1 MFEGRNTL
9 LTERRISL
17 LRWHRYAS
25 GWQNLALFM
34 LAIIGGSGL
43 YELDGLRIEHE
54 HRITTPFGDPSSAI
68 VQGTF
73 QGQGVLFLARH
84 GINHTFLPS
93 EVNYRANIFAL
104 KLLGARRVVGISA
117 SGSLRQELKPGDLAL
132 VAQYFDHTRG
142 QRAYSFFGQAVVAH
156 VSTAFPVC
164 PNLSADIAQAAA
176 RCGLPIHRDK
186 TYGCVEG
193 PRLGTR
199 AESFFLRD
207 AARCDLVG
215 MTNVPEAF
223 LAREAQL
230 GYCAICLITDYDCW
244 TDDPAEHV
252 SVDAFL
258 AMYQSATAKAQRL
271 VGELLQQPF
280 SETPPDIRQAL
291 AGAVLTPDEAL
302 TATQRGWLDVLRQ

>member
-1 MFEGRNTL
+1 MFEGRNTP
-9 LTERRISL
+9 LTERPISL

-156 VSTAFPVC
+156 VSTAFPAC

-244 TDDPAEHV
+244 RDDPAEHV